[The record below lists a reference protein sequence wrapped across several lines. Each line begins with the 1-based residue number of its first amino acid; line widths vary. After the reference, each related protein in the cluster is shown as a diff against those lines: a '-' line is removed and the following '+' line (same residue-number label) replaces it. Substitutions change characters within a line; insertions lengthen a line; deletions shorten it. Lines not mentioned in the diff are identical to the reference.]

1 MLRYFPN
8 VVLHLNNRGRFFKPL
23 TRGTTPSYQLF
34 YKAMYTFALF
44 LTVTWTLIISIH
56 GDVKTVVKNPGE
68 AININAVALN
78 SDLIWTDEKNLVTY
92 LPDKAKRNGK
102 ATGFR
107 DIIMENAIKIAF
119 KRIME
124 KIRNPHLFR
133 SNWGITDPMPLAE
146 KINMKKNEDLYT

>member
-1 MLRYFPN
+1 
-8 VVLHLNNRGRFFKPL
+8 
-23 TRGTTPSYQLF
+23 
-34 YKAMYTFALF
+34 MYTFALF

-146 KINMKKNEDLYT
+146 KINMNKNEDLYT